1 MAADITKQEFG
12 IYGFVLRVR
21 RIGVFEIPAK
31 GVQFLSSPD
40 LDLSRE
46 GGRFAIAAAVS
57 RRNVTRFVFR
67 NTLCCHQIGH
77 GNELHYFLARLTGQT
92 PSPSRPTRT
101 MMPESLFLRETG
113 RGGGGGGSSFGFGR
127 CARAR
132 VINAAT
138 APAAAAAGHQ

>member
-46 GGRFAIAAAVS
+46 GGRFAVAAAVS

-77 GNELHYFLARLTGQT
+77 GNELHYFLARPETTDRTDAIAIEADEDDDAGKFI
-92 PSPSRPTRT
+92 PSGNGSRR
-101 MMPESLFLRETG
+101 R
-113 RGGGGGGSSFGFGR
+113 
-127 CARAR
+127 
-132 VINAAT
+132 
-138 APAAAAAGHQ
+138 